1 MKKILLL
8 LLSVL
13 TSLVLYLGI
22 TGCNCS
28 VPDNSGDNIIKQI
41 KNDFGAMLEGTNIED
56 LQFITEAL
64 GVDSE
69 ARQEVLDIL
78 EESGVELDDK
88 ALAVLDLALLSDG
101 VKVQPDGT
109 VKVTIPAF
117 LEDITDYD
125 VYHMLEDGK
134 VEELVAEYSEGK
146 IIFETDSFS
155 YFVITT
161 ANVFNATQYY
171 RQHTFQN
178 VHEWVTVG
186 EDYSVEDAYEIE
198 QPRTLK
204 VGTYIEG
211 RENVDVPIRIN
222 GMLANEY
229 FALGEP
235 LAFGSLLNLY
245 APIQAQGMQFAGW
258 YEAEEVAEDGNVIL
272 KETPFAEAPHLDMKM
287 LARDL
292 TLYAVYAK
300 PYTFSITAQNG
311 MISVD
316 GGDMTDIASIVACYT
331 ANVYLYAEANDG
343 YRFSHWAFESNLES
357 AISEEVYFYYVA
369 KNFSENLVAVFEEI
383 PTYAFSAYS
392 TLDATGAT
400 DEDDWRYH
408 FNVNGEA
415 YGDDYYSDT
424 IEVGYSVT
432 LEAVAKK
439 NCQFLGW
446 YAFDDTTESFEAGIG
461 ELIST
466 DAIYT
471 FVAEEDMAVIA
482 QYKLLTP
489 QRELKIETHVDNPTA
504 ENYMT
509 AFIVEGEYRGDNF
522 YYDRLAEGCSVTV
535 RAVPELYCRFEG
547 WYTATIVD
555 KVTHFEYEFGAL
567 ISDKAEYTFTMGK
580 EDMLVVAKFVTVP
593 TSRVEIQVEEGG
605 TLYIDEA
612 NVVAPYV
619 ESLEAGGSLNVKVEE
634 AKAGFKFIGWYAIDV
649 TGAETLYSQDKEIT
663 ISVGESGKD
672 VTYIAKFEEV
682 ELFEIKFY
690 VQKGGEITWTDYVME
705 HPEDARWYYF
715 ISKPIGDQMELS
727 ARVVDDGYEFVGWEV
742 NGPMVSR
749 ALDYTLTVEGATTVR
764 AIFREKIEKFYVK
777 PYSSVENVQFIYD
790 SKYGSKD
797 ADIIGVRVPVGYS
810 WEDNT
815 LFLGLFKVFGK
826 NATNDMIIINQESD
840 YYVEEWLGGDI
851 AQGKALDKIGIYK
864 VTLVY
869 SVNTDVRLTFTI
881 QVEGTDETGTYVWV
895 PRTGSKYHLYSDC
908 SSMQNPAFMTKED
921 AIANGYEACKI
932 CYGG

>member
-13 TSLVLYLGI
+13 TSLVLCLGI

-287 LARDL
+287 PARDL
-292 TLYAVYAK
+292 TLYAVYAT

-316 GGDMTDIASIVACYT
+316 GGNMTDVVSIVACYT

-471 FVAEEDMAVIA
+471 FVVEEDMAVIA
-482 QYKLLTP
+482 QYKLLAP

-567 ISDKAEYTFTMGK
+567 ISDNAEYTFTMGK
-580 EDMLVVAKFVTVP
+580 EDMLVVAKFETVP
-593 TSRVEIQVEEGG
+593 TSRVEIQVEGRG

-612 NVVAPYV
+612 NVIAPYV
-619 ESLEAGGSLNVKVEE
+619 DSLTSEDSLQVRAEDTW
-634 AKAGFKFIGWYAIDV
+634 ATKFIGWYVINKD
-649 TGAETLYSQDKEIT
+649 GEETLYTEEKAFTLTVDG
-663 ISVGESGKD
+663 VGSD
-672 VTYIAKFEEV
+672 VTYIAKFAMIPLVKVSYYYGNGEGEV
-682 ELFEIKFY
+682 LLDNSALPQLGAVGYSLYTPLGSQVDLE
-690 VQKGGEITWTDYVME
+690 
-705 HPEDARWYYF
+705 
-715 ISKPIGDQMELS
+715 
-727 ARVVDDGYEFVGWEV
+727 ARVIDEDYEFVGWEV

-810 WEDNT
+810 WEDNA

-840 YYVEEWLGGDI
+840 YYVEEWLGGDA

-869 SVNTDVRLTFTI
+869 SVNTDVRLTFII